1 MQIIFKPRFVKELS
15 GTLRYIS
22 QHSLYAKDK
31 FADDLLIMISKKIP
45 QQPFLYPEFQKM
57 RTPGKVYRK
66 AIFKKKWNVIYKV
79 ETNRLI
85 FISIFHSSRDI
96 SKMKFDY

>member
-1 MQIIFKPRFVKELS
+1 MYIVFKPRFLKELT
-15 GTLRYIS
+15 GTLQYIS
-22 QHSLYAKDK
+22 EHSLYAKDK
-31 FADDLLIMISKKIP
+31 FVDDLMIMISKKIP

-57 RTPGKVYRK
+57 PTIGKVFRK

-79 ETNRLI
+79 ETSKLI
-85 FISIFHSSRDI
+85 FISIFHSSRDV